1 MSLTGRNRV
10 IVVLAALALALPL
23 AARGAANKGS
33 KSIARA
39 DVELTQDATLA
50 GKQVKAGT
58 YVVRASESTLTLLQK
73 GKVVAEAPIQWNA
86 EPSVSS
92 DSAVIL
98 DSGAVIEI
106 HFAGKMRYARV
117 GSESEPS
124 SGQK

>member
-10 IVVLAALALALPL
+10 IAVLAALALALPL
-23 AARGAANKGS
+23 AARGGANKGS

-86 EPSVSS
+86 EPAVSS
-92 DSAVIL
+92 DSVVL
-98 DSGAVIEI
+98 DSGAVIEV

-117 GSESEPS
+117 ASESEPS